1 MNVNQKSDGRT
12 EGEAKM
18 KFLENP
24 VYVLVKEVKETYSI
38 DEMVDLLSSG
48 EWVAIGAARGNKG
61 ILFSLGRVI

>member
-1 MNVNQKSDGRT
+1 MPPK
-12 EGEAKM
+12 EEEKM
-18 KFLENP
+18 KFMKNP

-48 EWVAIGAARGNKG
+48 EWVVIGAARGNKG